1 MAQSKKPILSK
12 ELQDTLKDFPKTVT
26 LKKKR
31 GLARIKF
38 REKTFGP
45 LVRELEKLL
54 KKDRK

>member
-1 MAQSKKPILSK
+1 MARTKIPKLSK
-12 ELQDTLKDFPKTVT
+12 ELQETLKEFPKTVA

-45 LVRELEKLL
+45 LVRELEKYL
-54 KKDRK
+54 KKDRE